1 MPDPNSLARWLILL
15 GLGVV
20 AAGVV
25 VWLLGRSGI
34 ALGQLP
40 GDLRFSFGGASCF
53 LPLATSLL
61 LSLILTLLL
70 NLILRLPRK

>member
-15 GLGVV
+15 GLGVA

-25 VWLLGRSGI
+25 VWLLGRSGV
-34 ALGQLP
+34 AWGQLP
-40 GDLRFSFGGASCF
+40 GDFHFSFSGGSCF
-53 LPLATSLL
+53 IPLATSLL

>member
-1 MPDPNSLARWLILL
+1 MPDPNSLTRWLILL

-34 ALGQLP
+34 ALGQLS
-40 GDLRFSFGGASCF
+40 GDLRFSVGGASCF

>member
-15 GLGVV
+15 GLGVA
-20 AAGVV
+20 AAGVG

-34 ALGQLP
+34 ALGRLP
-40 GDLRFSFGGASCF
+40 GDLRFSSGGASCF
-53 LPLATSLL
+53 IPLATSLL

>member
-1 MPDPNSLARWLILL
+1 MDEFFNPALIPQETTLF
-15 GLGVV
+15 
-20 AAGVV
+20 A

-34 ALGQLP
+34 ALGRLP